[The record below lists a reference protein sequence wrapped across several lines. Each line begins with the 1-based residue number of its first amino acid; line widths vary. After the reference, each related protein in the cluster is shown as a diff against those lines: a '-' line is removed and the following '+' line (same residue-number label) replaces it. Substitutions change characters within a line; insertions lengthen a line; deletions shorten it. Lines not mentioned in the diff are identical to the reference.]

1 MTKSSRSS
9 RIDGEVTRARILET
23 AGRLFAQTGFA
34 ETTSKAIAA
43 EAEVDLAS
51 INYHFGS
58 RIGLYQTVLAE
69 AHRCIIQVE
78 DLLQIAERNESAEEK
93 LRAFFTLL
101 VEAAQSG
108 RGWHTGVLARE
119 LLSPSSNLQV
129 LFTEEL
135 QPKLAVVLG
144 ILSEITAIPASNP
157 ALLRCLVSTAA
168 PCLMLLVAGNGLPG
182 PVSLV
187 LQMPK
192 EQLIAHLY
200 SFALAGLQAIRNEC
214 AQQPPESN
222 QQPSD

>member
-9 RIDGEVTRARILET
+9 RIDGEVTRTRILET

-69 AHRCIIQVE
+69 AHRRIIHLD
-78 DLLQIAERNESAEEK
+78 DLLQIAERNEGAEEK
-93 LRAFFTLL
+93 LRAFFTIL
-101 VEAAQSG
+101 VDAAQSG

-119 LLSPSSNLQV
+119 LLAPSSNLQV

-135 QPKLAVVLG
+135 QPKLAVILG
-144 ILSEITAIPASNP
+144 ILSEITAIPISNP

-182 PVSLV
+182 PVQLV

-200 SFALAGLQAIRNEC
+200 SFALAGLQAISNEC
-214 AQQPPESN
+214 VRQGGR
-222 QQPSD
+222 

>member
-1 MTKSSRSS
+1 MNTSSRSS
-9 RIDGEVTRARILET
+9 RIDGEATRARILET

-58 RIGLYQTVLAE
+58 RNGLYQNVLAE
-69 AHRCIIQVE
+69 AHRRIINLV
-78 DLLQIAERNESAEEK
+78 DLQEIAGRPLDAEQK

-101 VEAAQSG
+101 IDAAQAG
-108 RGWHTGVLARE
+108 RGWSSGVLARE
-119 LLSPSSNLQV
+119 VLAPSSNLQV

-144 ILSEITAIPASNP
+144 ILSELTAIPVSDP

-168 PCLMLLVAGNGLPG
+168 PFLMLLVAGNGLPG
-182 PVSLV
+182 PAQQV
-187 LQMPK
+187 LNMPK
-192 EQLIAHLY
+192 EQLVEHLHC
-200 SFALAGLQAIRNEC
+200 FAVAGLKAISLDYGRQHEH
-214 AQQPPESN
+214 A
-222 QQPSD
+222 